1 MDDVIKKDRTRLI
14 EILKTTITN
23 LIRNDESRNKLD
35 IIEEQPE
42 EYEKMVNFIN
52 ETGEDNE
59 TMYKIIPELESESKE
74 ESESEDFFNERLN
87 DEGLCSICKNATSRT
102 HVTNSCSEFNLL
114 REKTRTEVLNITELR
129 NACGS

>member
-1 MDDVIKKDRTRLI
+1 M
-14 EILKTTITN
+14 
-23 LIRNDESRNKLD
+23 D

-74 ESESEDFFNERLN
+74 ESESEDENEDNLN
-87 DEGLCSICKNATSRT
+87 N
-102 HVTNSCSEFNLL
+102 
-114 REKTRTEVLNITELR
+114 
-129 NACGS
+129 